1 MSKRAWVG
9 VATVLFCTGACAA
22 NKKGPEKTAPVPEEM
37 PVEITNHNWA
47 DVVVYAVHLGTRYR
61 LGMVTGMSQRVLEV
75 PRSVNTAA
83 EGNSLLADPIG
94 SDDFYQTQNIVTGPG
109 DAIILVVESNLGIS
123 RYSVEARTRM
133 LARHQQ
139 SP

>member
-1 MSKRAWVG
+1 MSKRAWLG

-22 NKKGPEKTAPVPEEM
+22 NKKSPAKTAPASAAM

-47 DVVVYAVHLGTRYR
+47 DIVVYAVHLGTRYR
-61 LGMVTGMSQRVLEV
+61 LGMVTSMSQRVLEV
-75 PRSVNTAA
+75 PRSVNAA
-83 EGNSLLADPIG
+83 VDGISLLADPIG
-94 SDDFYQTQNIVTGPG
+94 SDDSYQTQNIMPGPG
-109 DAIILVVESNLGIS
+109 DAIIFVVESNLGIS